1 MGVDLQKEKRISLMV
16 KYLENSI
23 LEIEVLAR
31 RSRLLVLEMISK
43 SKASH
48 VGSCLS
54 VIDILSTIY
63 FLQAENEGSKKIEVV
78 LSKGHAAAAV
88 YSILANLN
96 EISMRDINK
105 YCEDGSLL
113 NGHISHLVSPKIKLS
128 TGSLG
133 HGFPFGIGL
142 ALANLQIGKETKTFI
157 VMSDGECDEGT
168 TWESALIANQ
178 YELNNL
184 IVVIDRN
191 YIQSLGRT
199 EDVMKLE
206 PLADKWKSFGF
217 QVFVVDGHDHESLLQ
232 HLNNDFERPTCIIA
246 NTTKGKGVSY
256 MENTVLWHYRSP
268 NLEELVQ
275 AKFEVE
281 GREK

>member
-1 MGVDLQKEKRISLMV
+1 MV
-16 KYLENSI
+16 KMLSNSENATI
-23 LEIEVLAR
+23 EIQDLAKK
-31 RSRLLVLEMISK
+31 SRLLVLEMTNK

-54 VIDILSTIY
+54 VIDVLSTIY
-63 FLQAENEGSKKIEVV
+63 FLQANSKNFDEIEVI
-78 LSKGHAAAAV
+78 LSKGHAAAAA

-96 EISMRDINK
+96 EISMQDINK

-113 NGHISHLVSPKIKLS
+113 NGHISHLISPRIRLS

-142 ALANLQIGKETKTFI
+142 AIANLQKQKEIKTFV

-178 YELNNL
+178 FKLKNL
-184 IVVIDRN
+184 VVVIDRN
-191 YIQSLGRT
+191 FIQSLGRT

-206 PLADKWKSFGF
+206 PLAKKWESFGF
-217 QVFVVDGHDHESLLQ
+217 QVIEIDGHDYSLLFET
-232 HLNNDFERPTCIIA
+232 LNRNFEVPTCIIA

-256 MENTVLWHYRSP
+256 MEDTVLWHYRSP
-268 NLEELVQ
+268 NLEELTQ
-275 AKFEVE
+275 AKSEVE
-281 GREK
+281 GTEK

>member
-1 MGVDLQKEKRISLMV
+1 MLSNI
-16 KYLENSI
+16 ENSVLEIQNLARKSRILI
-23 LEIEVLAR
+23 LE
-31 RSRLLVLEMISK
+31 MTNK

-63 FLQAENEGSKKIEVV
+63 YLQEKSKNANDIDLI

-88 YSILANLN
+88 YSVLANLN
-96 EISMRDINK
+96 VISLKDISE

-113 NGHISHLVSPKIKLS
+113 NGHISHYASPRIRLS

-142 ALANLQIGKETKTFI
+142 ALANIRMNRSTKTFVI
-157 VMSDGECDEGT
+157 ISDGECDEGT

-178 YELNNL
+178 YKLKNL
-184 IVVIDRN
+184 VVVIDRN

-206 PLADKWKSFGF
+206 PLAEKWKSFGF
-217 QVFVVDGHDHESLLQ
+217 QVIEVKGHDHAALYDLCKM
-232 HLNNDFERPTCIIA
+232 DFEVPTCIIA

-268 NLEELVQ
+268 NSNELAQ
-275 AKFEVE
+275 AKSELE
-281 GREK
+281 GNMK

>member
-232 HLNNDFERPTCIIA
+232 HLNNDFESPTCIIA

>member
-1 MGVDLQKEKRISLMV
+1 MV
-16 KYLENSI
+16 IMLVNSNNVTS
-23 LEIEVLAR
+23 EIQDLAR
-31 RSRLLVLEMISK
+31 KSRLLVLEMTNK

-63 FLQAENEGSKKIEVV
+63 YLQSNAKNFDEIEVI
-78 LSKGHAAAAV
+78 LSKGHAAAAA

-96 EISMRDINK
+96 EISIKNISE

-113 NGHISHLVSPKIKLS
+113 NGHISHFVSPKIRLS

-142 ALANLQIGKETKTFI
+142 ALANLQRKKEIKTFV

-178 YELNNL
+178 YGLKNL
-184 IVVIDRN
+184 VVVIDRN
-191 YIQSLGRT
+191 FIQSLGRT

-217 QVFVVDGHDHESLLQ
+217 EVIEVDGHDHRSLLET
-232 HLNNDFERPTCIIA
+232 LNRDFEVPTCIIA

-256 MENTVLWHYRSP
+256 MEDTVLWHYRSP
-268 NLEELVQ
+268 NTEELAQ
-275 AKFEVE
+275 ARAEVE
-281 GREK
+281 GPKK

>member
-1 MGVDLQKEKRISLMV
+1 MV
-16 KYLENSI
+16 KMLSNSENATI
-23 LEIEVLAR
+23 EIQDLAKK
-31 RSRLLVLEMISK
+31 SRLLVLEMTNK

-54 VIDILSTIY
+54 VIDVLSTIY
-63 FLQAENEGSKKIEVV
+63 FLQANSKNFDEIEVI
-78 LSKGHAAAAV
+78 LSKGHAAAAA

-96 EISMRDINK
+96 EISMQDINK

-113 NGHISHLVSPKIKLS
+113 NGHISHLISPRIRLS

-142 ALANLQIGKETKTFI
+142 AIANLQKQKEIKTFV

-178 YELNNL
+178 FKLKNL
-184 IVVIDRN
+184 VVVIDRN
-191 YIQSLGRT
+191 FIQSLGRT

-206 PLADKWKSFGF
+206 PLAEKWESFGF
-217 QVFVVDGHDHESLLQ
+217 QVIEIDGHDHGLLFET
-232 HLNNDFERPTCIIA
+232 LNRNFEVPTCIIA

-256 MENTVLWHYRSP
+256 MEDTVLWHYRSP
-268 NLEELVQ
+268 NLEELTQ
-275 AKFEVE
+275 AKSEVE
-281 GREK
+281 GTEK

>member
-1 MGVDLQKEKRISLMV
+1 MV
-16 KYLENSI
+16 KMLSNSENATI
-23 LEIEVLAR
+23 EIQDLAKK
-31 RSRLLVLEMISK
+31 SRLLVLEMTNK

-63 FLQAENEGSKKIEVV
+63 FLQANSKNFDEIEVI
-78 LSKGHAAAAV
+78 LSKGHAAAAA

-96 EISMRDINK
+96 EISMQDINK

-113 NGHISHLVSPKIKLS
+113 NGHISHLISPKIRLS

-142 ALANLQIGKETKTFI
+142 AIANLQKLKEIKTFV

-178 YELNNL
+178 FKLKNL
-184 IVVIDRN
+184 VVVIDRN
-191 YIQSLGRT
+191 FIQSLGRT

-206 PLADKWKSFGF
+206 PLAEKWESFGF
-217 QVFVVDGHDHESLLQ
+217 QVIEIDGHDHGLLFET
-232 HLNNDFERPTCIIA
+232 LNRKFEVPTCIIA
-246 NTTKGKGVSY
+246 STTKGKGVSY
-256 MENTVLWHYRSP
+256 MEDTVLWHYRSP
-268 NLEELVQ
+268 NLEELAQ
-275 AKFEVE
+275 AKSEVE
-281 GREK
+281 GTEK

>member
-1 MGVDLQKEKRISLMV
+1 MV
-16 KYLENSI
+16 SSI
-23 LEIEVLAR
+23 AKSVLEIQDLAR
-31 RSRLLVLEMISK
+31 KSRILVLEMTSK

-48 VGSCLS
+48 IGSCLS

-63 FLQAENEGSKKIEVV
+63 YLQDKSNNTDDIELI
-78 LSKGHAAAAV
+78 LSKGHAAAAA
-88 YSILANLN
+88 YSVLANLKA
-96 EISMRDINK
+96 ISMKDISE

-113 NGHISHLVSPKIKLS
+113 NGHISHYVSPRIRLS

-142 ALANLQIGKETKTFI
+142 ALANARKNKSIKTFVI
-157 VMSDGECDEGT
+157 MSDGECDEGT

-178 YELNNL
+178 FKLKNL
-184 IVVIDRN
+184 VVVIDRN

-199 EDVMKLE
+199 EDIMKLE

-217 QVFVVDGHDHESLLQ
+217 QVVEVNGHDHLAL
-232 HLNNDFERPTCIIA
+232 HDLCKIDFEAPTCIIA

-268 NLEELVQ
+268 DSDELAQ
-275 AKFEVE
+275 AKSEVE
-281 GREK
+281 SNNK

>member
-1 MGVDLQKEKRISLMV
+1 MLLNSNNPTYDIQDLAKK
-16 KYLENSI
+16 
-23 LEIEVLAR
+23 
-31 RSRLLVLEMISK
+31 SRLLVLEMTNK

-63 FLQAENEGSKKIEVV
+63 YLQSNAKNFDEIEVI
-78 LSKGHAAAAV
+78 LSKGHAAAAA

-96 EISMRDINK
+96 EISMKNISE

-113 NGHISHLVSPKIKLS
+113 NGHISHLVSPKIRLS

-142 ALANLQIGKETKTFI
+142 ALANLQRKKEIKTFV

-178 YELNNL
+178 YGLKNL
-184 IVVIDRN
+184 VVVIDRN
-191 YIQSLGRT
+191 FIQSLGRT

-217 QVFVVDGHDHESLLQ
+217 QVIEVDGHDHHSLLET
-232 HLNNDFERPTCIIA
+232 LNRDFEVPTCIIA

-256 MENTVLWHYRSP
+256 MEDTVLWHYRSP
-268 NLEELVQ
+268 NTEEL
-275 AKFEVE
+275 AKARAEVE
-281 GREK
+281 SPKK